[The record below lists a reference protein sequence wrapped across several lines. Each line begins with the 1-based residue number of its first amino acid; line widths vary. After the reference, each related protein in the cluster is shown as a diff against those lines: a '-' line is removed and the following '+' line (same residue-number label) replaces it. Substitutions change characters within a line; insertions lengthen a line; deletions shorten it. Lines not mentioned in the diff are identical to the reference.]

1 MHVIRVR
8 WYKHKGGYEL
18 VEDCNKFS
26 EFLNLHLCPRYCGT
40 VVTNKV
46 SAKNYIPGFII
57 HLESFG
63 NPQEDGEN
71 TRTAVRNC
79 IFEFLGPKVSD
90 IRTSEDF
97 FRKACGTLGLTTL
110 WLKLMI
116 PIQYIPVRLSIA
128 EVYKRAEENSRR
140 AMTMGFPKRAY
151 ELMQLIKGSV
161 KIATDAA
168 TKLRDVCELAGGVD
182 LPQVD
187 EDAKALD
194 RLKEFLVNLSLR
206 EGSLD
211 RKVNDV
217 FVRFGKIERS
227 GRFGVV
233 HKSDAEPLDDLVELQ
248 TAWCETSWC
257 ETYNMESDAENALE
271 TNPWVTKEVDNVIR
285 RIIQAYLDLV
295 RDIKSVE
302 TYITSREAKMHLIE
316 AAVDRITIMAPSFL
330 EKDLRGIADELERKA
345 LCHKAVLR
353 FRRAKVEDRTI
364 HCGIEG
370 GHPDADHRVSVFNAI
385 RATIDSRMPK
395 PLSHYIEFSH
405 EGEDLRC
412 EADTTELLREADT
425 TELLREAD
433 TTELLREADTTEL
446 LREADT
452 TELLRE
458 ARRVRHKQRKLQ
470 RAAGAAV
477 ADDAAAVADDA
488 AVDAAAVADDS
499 AP

>member
-1 MHVIRVR
+1 MMFHAMFYDAKNDLPDYGASKMHVIRIR

-18 VEDCNKFS
+18 VEDCEKFS
-26 EFLNLHLCPRYCGT
+26 EFLNLRLCPRYC
-40 VVTNKV
+40 VSVITNRV
-46 SAKNYIPGFII
+46 SAKDYVPGFII
-57 HLESFG
+57 YLESFG
-63 NPQEDGEN
+63 DPQEDAEH
-71 TRTAVRNC
+71 TRNAVRDC

-110 WLKLMI
+110 WLKSI
-116 PIQYIPVRLSIA
+116 PIRYHPVRLSTA
-128 EVYKRAEENSRR
+128 EVYKRAEENSWRD
-140 AMTMGFPKRAY
+140 MTMGFAERAY
-151 ELMQLIKGSV
+151 WLMQITKGFV
-161 KIATDAA
+161 EIVTDAA

-194 RLKEFLVNLSLR
+194 RLKEFLVNLSLK

-217 FVRFGKIERS
+217 AVRFGKIERS

-233 HKSDAEPLDDLVELQ
+233 HKSDAEPLDLVELQ
-248 TAWCETSWC
+248 TAWCETAWC
-257 ETYNMESDAENALE
+257 ETYNTVRDAENALD
-271 TNPWVTKEVDNVIR
+271 NPWVTNEVDNVIR
-285 RIIQAYLDLV
+285 RITQAYLDLV
-295 RDIKSVE
+295 RDIISVE
-302 TYITSREAKMHLIE
+302 TYITSREANMHLIE

-385 RATIDSRMPK
+385 RAMIDSRMPK
-395 PLSHYIEFSH
+395 PHSHNIEV
-405 EGEDLRC
+405 EDLRC
-412 EADTTELLREADT
+412 EAETTK
-425 TELLREAD
+425 
-433 TTELLREADTTEL
+433 
-446 LREADT
+446 
-452 TELLRE
+452 LLRE
-458 ARRVRHKQRKLQ
+458 ARRKRHKQRKLQ
-470 RAAGAAV
+470 R
-477 ADDAAAVADDA
+477 AAVADDA